1 MKKVLVINGPN
12 LNLLGEREPEK
23 YGPESLEEI
32 NQQIAELA
40 RELGL
45 EVECFQSNHEGDMV
59 ERIQAARRDVNA
71 ILINPAGYTHTSVAI
86 RDALL
91 TFPGPIVEVHLSNL
105 ARREEFRKRSL
116 VSDIALGTISGFG
129 KNSYLLGI
137 RAVAQIL
144 AT

>member
-1 MKKVLVINGPN
+1 MKKVLVIHGPN

-23 YGPESLEEI
+23 YGRETLEEI
-32 NQQIAELA
+32 NQEIAELA

-59 ERIQAARRDVNA
+59 ERIQAARKNVQA
-71 ILINPAGYTHTSVAI
+71 ILINPAGYTHTSVSI

-91 TFPGPIVEVHLSNL
+91 TFGGPVVEVHLSNL

-129 KNSYLLGI
+129 KDSYLLGI
-137 RAVAQIL
+137 RAVAKIL
-144 AT
+144 AA